1 MVAVCGPLGIIDD
14 PCRIE
19 QAAYPKTRP
28 VASRCVGLH
37 RFEFSKPI
45 STRVTRSHDGDL
57 AMDSNASE
65 NAVRLRLH
73 SRQRRL
79 PSTDGLRVHQSLIRL
94 SDGNAA
100 FRLRIK
106 SQRRMQRR
114 KGLSPRRSS
123 VFVWSISS
131 RISQM
136 RIWRWSPI
144 SARRRRIIGID
155 AISQFGA
162 EPFVRDRRGPI
173 TVAAKQSRPLED
185 EFFKR
190 DD

>member
-1 MVAVCGPLGIIDD
+1 M
-14 PCRIE
+14 
-19 QAAYPKTRP
+19 
-28 VASRCVGLH
+28 ASRCVGLH
-37 RFEFSKPI
+37 RCAISEPI

-57 AMDSNASE
+57 AMDGNAIE
-65 NAVRLRLH
+65 TAVGLLLH

-79 PSTDGLRVHQSLIRL
+79 PSADDLRVHQYLIRL
-94 SDGNAA
+94 SDGNVA
-100 FRLRIK
+100 FRMRSK
-106 SQRRMQRR
+106 SQRRMQCR
-114 KGLSPRRSS
+114 KGISPRRSS
-123 VFVWSISS
+123 VFDWSISS

-136 RIWRWSPI
+136 RIWRSSPI
-144 SARRRRIIGID
+144 LARRRRIIGID

-162 EPFVRDRRGPI
+162 EPLVRDRRGPI